1 MIFEKIIDQTVF
13 VRYRDLIVIK
23 FDRDKYS
30 LMLYEFD
37 QSKNR
42 HFVNV
47 IAFPV
52 EKFTSIFNL
61 NTAYSR

>member
-42 HFVNV
+42 HFVDV
-47 IAFPV
+47 IAFSV